1 MRNQQDAAQ
10 AICAMMNTPDG
21 KRLMALLGADGGKTL
36 RQPNRGAW
44 QHCHALFLTPILKEG
59 MEMERKTPLYDRHTA
74 AGGKLVPFAGWLL
87 PVQYSGVIAEHR
99 AVRTGC
105 GLFDVS
111 HMGELLLRGPDALA
125 NLNRLMTNDFSG
137 MADGQARYSPMC
149 YEDGGVVDDLIV
161 YRCSDTAWLA
171 VVNASN
177 IGKDRDWMTA
187 HLAGDCTLEDLSDQT
202 AQLALQGPG
211 AEALLRTL
219 TADLPAKNY
228 TAVLHG
234 TVDGRPCLVSR
245 TGYTGEDGFELY
257 CAPADAPALWDALTA
272 AGALPCG
279 LGARDTLRLE
289 AAMPLYGHELSPS
302 INPYE
307 AGLGIFVKLEKPDF
321 IGKAA
326 LERARPVSR
335 RRVGLQMTGRGIA
348 REGCPVYDGGR
359 QVGVVTSGTHCPWV
373 GQAVALALVDAAYK
387 EPGTPLQVD
396 VRGRRVDAQVVK
408 TPFYRRG

>member
-1 MRNQQDAAQ
+1 
-10 AICAMMNTPDG
+10 
-21 KRLMALLGADGGKTL
+21 
-36 RQPNRGAW
+36 
-44 QHCHALFLTPILKEG
+44 
-59 MEMERKTPLYDRHTA
+59 
-74 AGGKLVPFAGWLL
+74 
-87 PVQYSGVIAEHR
+87 
-99 AVRTGC
+99 
-105 GLFDVS
+105 
-111 HMGELLLRGPDALA
+111 
-125 NLNRLMTNDFSG
+125 
-137 MADGQARYSPMC
+137 MC

-272 AGALPCG
+272 AGPSP
-279 LGARDTLRLE
+279 
-289 AAMPLYGHELSPS
+289 AAWGPGYP
-302 INPYE
+302 
-307 AGLGIFVKLEKPDF
+307 
-321 IGKAA
+321 AA
-326 LERARPVSR
+326 
-335 RRVGLQMTGRGIA
+335 
-348 REGCPVYDGGR
+348 GGR
-359 QVGVVTSGTHCPWV
+359 HAPLRPRALSLHQPLRGGAGHLR
-373 GQAVALALVDAAYK
+373 QA
-387 EPGTPLQVD
+387 
-396 VRGRRVDAQVVK
+396 
-408 TPFYRRG
+408 

>member
-1 MRNQQDAAQ
+1 
-10 AICAMMNTPDG
+10 
-21 KRLMALLGADGGKTL
+21 
-36 RQPNRGAW
+36 
-44 QHCHALFLTPILKEG
+44 
-59 MEMERKTPLYDRHTA
+59 MERKTPLYDRHTA

-257 CAPADAPALWDALTA
+257 CAPADAPPLGRADGRRGPPLRPGGPGYPA
-272 AGALPCG
+272 AGGRHAPLRPRALSLHQPLRG
-279 LGARDTLRLE
+279 GAGHLR
-289 AAMPLYGHELSPS
+289 
-302 INPYE
+302 
-307 AGLGIFVKLEKPDF
+307 
-321 IGKAA
+321 
-326 LERARPVSR
+326 
-335 RRVGLQMTGRGIA
+335 
-348 REGCPVYDGGR
+348 
-359 QVGVVTSGTHCPWV
+359 
-373 GQAVALALVDAAYK
+373 QA
-387 EPGTPLQVD
+387 
-396 VRGRRVDAQVVK
+396 
-408 TPFYRRG
+408 

>member
-1 MRNQQDAAQ
+1 
-10 AICAMMNTPDG
+10 
-21 KRLMALLGADGGKTL
+21 
-36 RQPNRGAW
+36 
-44 QHCHALFLTPILKEG
+44 
-59 MEMERKTPLYDRHTA
+59 MERKTPLYDRHTA

-335 RRVGLQMTGRGIA
+335 RRVGLQMCTTA
-348 REGCPVYDGGR
+348 GGR
-359 QVGVVTSGTHCPWV
+359 WAWSPPAPT
-373 GQAVALALVDAAYK
+373 A
-387 EPGTPLQVD
+387 PGW
-396 VRGRRVDAQVVK
+396 GRRWPWPWWTRRTRSRAPRSRWTCGGAGW
-408 TPFYRRG
+408 TPRWSKRPSTGGDKGKPATPAAAPSQLIL